1 MTDPT
6 PTSPSTIGLI
16 AGREIRERFRATSYL
31 VFTGLLV
38 VVILAMGVVGRVAAG
53 DDGPEQD
60 VVGVTDA
67 APDGFDEAAERA
79 GGVDRPRGHRRD
91 GRRRRRPRPPRGRR
105 RRRRARRRR
114 AAGAVRRP
122 GRRRAP
128 GDRQQAWAGVEMRQ
142 ALLDEGISAQEVDE
156 LVSPASLTADTLDGD
171 DDEVSGVAVLAG
183 SVTAIMLFL
192 SLQTFG
198 NYALVGVV
206 EEKSSAVVE
215 LLLVRV
221 RADELL
227 AGKLLGIGVVALIQ
241 FMVAVVAGLGALAI
255 SGVDVPG
262 EIWSAL
268 PLAILW
274 FLGGYAL
281 YSTLFAL
288 AGSLVSRQE
297 DAQAAAAPILTVLV
311 AAYILVYIVGY
322 VPDTLVSRVL
332 SVLPPIAPFL
342 MPMRMAAGSAS
353 VLEVVVAARAA
364 GRFDGGCVEGVWADL
379 RAGPPAPRVAYPVAR
394 RPGAGPPRLTSP
406 ASRGRDGVRVVRS
419 ARAVR
424 KLPFKPAGYS
434 GGISVPRTTS
444 PWERRPGCPHRPP
457 TGAPSHRGHTRHA
470 ADPAPAPRAVH
481 RAATPTSSTTRI
493 AAAKATLGDR
503 AVHPRPPLPARRDH
517 PLGRRPRRQL
527 PAVGARP
534 AATRGRLHRL
544 LRRALHG
551 RVGRHPH
558 RRPPAGDPP
567 RPQRRLLDGRHGRH
581 RRGRG
586 GVGGARPASSTSSG
600 SSRSPT

>member
-1 MTDPT
+1 MTDPA
-6 PTSPSTIGLI
+6 PTSTSTVGLI
-16 AGREIRERFRATSYL
+16 ARREIRERVRATSYL

-38 VVILAMGVVGRVAAG
+38 VVILAMGVIGRVAAA

-60 VVGVTDA
+60 VVGVTDG
-67 APDGFDEAAERA
+67 APEGFAE
-79 GGVDRPRGHRRD
+79 
-91 GRRRRRPRPPRGRR
+91 
-105 RRRRARRRR
+105 
-114 AAGAVRRP
+114 AAGALAGSIDREVTVETVDAADARRLLEDGDLDAVLVVDERQVRYD
-122 GRRRAP
+122 GEVDEQLQAIV
-128 GDRQQAWAGVEMRQ
+128 QQAWAGAEMRQ
-142 ALLDEGISAQEVDE
+142 ALLDEGISEEAVDE

-171 DDEVSGVAVLAG
+171 DDEVSGVAMLAG

-221 RADELL
+221 RADQLL

-241 FMVAVVAGLGALAI
+241 FVVAVVAGLGALAI

-322 VPDTLVSRVL
+322 APDTLVSRVL

-353 VLEVVVAARAA
+353 VLEVVVALVLLVGSTVVAWKVS
-364 GRFDGGCVEGVWADL
+364 GRIYEQV
-379 RAGPPAPRVAYPVAR
+379 
-394 RPGAGPPRLTSP
+394 
-406 ASRGRDGVRVVRS
+406 
-419 ARAVR
+419 
-424 KLPFKPAGYS
+424 
-434 GGISVPRTTS
+434 
-444 PWERRPGCPHRPP
+444 
-457 TGAPSHRGHTRHA
+457 
-470 ADPAPAPRAVH
+470 
-481 RAATPTSSTTRI
+481 
-493 AAAKATLGDR
+493 
-503 AVHPRPPLPARRDH
+503 
-517 PLGRRPRRQL
+517 
-527 PAVGARP
+527 
-534 AATRGRLHRL
+534 L
-544 LRRALHG
+544 LRRGSRIPWRDALAL
-551 RVGRHPH
+551 V
-558 RRPPAGDPP
+558 
-567 RPQRRLLDGRHGRH
+567 
-581 RRGRG
+581 RRG
-586 GVGGARPASSTSSG
+586 
-600 SSRSPT
+600 